1 MANRSAVLGGQA
13 AAASEGGIPSFP
25 PLSGWLNKNR
35 TSEPDF
41 PWRLQMKD
49 TLWLVWSVSSVAALL
64 IADSVQ
70 TSIAWVSPLW
80 VLMAFLAVGAGLFWR
95 MVQRW

>member
-1 MANRSAVLGGQA
+1 
-13 AAASEGGIPSFP
+13 
-25 PLSGWLNKNR
+25 
-35 TSEPDF
+35 
-41 PWRLQMKD
+41 MKD

-64 IADSVQ
+64 LADSVQ
-70 TSIAWVSPLW
+70 TSIPWVSPLW